1 MRPCRFDLQSTVVSS
16 KYLID
21 FCDEFQFSPRY
32 WRIKVRILMIKR
44 SEGRSIHYRMAQRR
58 IGKTATIVLLALLV
72 LIGFSK
78 AADQDGNCI
87 QAVAIGTETDMYKE
101 ALTASL
107 IKELQQSSDSY
118 YDGSYSVF
126 PTVELDTTELEQ
138 IYRQEGKTI
147 LAFKIMP
154 FIGPHNTVG
163 IDHLT
168 LSLDSRGNITLLDYQ
183 HSEDF

>member
-1 MRPCRFDLQSTVVSS
+1 MWPCRFNLQSTVVSS

-21 FCDEFQFSPRY
+21 FFNEFQFSPRY
-32 WRIKVRILMIKR
+32 WLIKVCILVIR
-44 SEGRSIHYRMAQRR
+44 HSEGRSIHYRMAQRR
-58 IGKTATIVLLALLV
+58 TGKTATIVLLALLV
-72 LIGFSK
+72 MIGFSK
-78 AADQDGNCI
+78 AADQDGSCI

-126 PTVELDTTELEQ
+126 PTVELETTELEQ

-163 IDHLT
+163 IDRLT
-168 LSLDSRGNITLLDYQ
+168 LSLDSRGNTTLLDYQ

>member
-1 MRPCRFDLQSTVVSS
+1 
-16 KYLID
+16 
-21 FCDEFQFSPRY
+21 
-32 WRIKVRILMIKR
+32 MIKR
-44 SEGRSIHYRMAQRR
+44 SEGRSIHYKMAQKR
-58 IGKTATIVLLALLV
+58 IGKAAIIVLLALLV
-72 LIGFSK
+72 MIGFSN
-78 AADQDGNCI
+78 AANQEGSCI
-87 QAVAIGTETDMYKE
+87 QAVAMSTETDMYRE

-107 IKELQQSSDSY
+107 IKDLQQFSDSY
-118 YDGSYSVF
+118 YDGSYSVL

-138 IYRQEGKTI
+138 VYRQEGKTI

>member
-1 MRPCRFDLQSTVVSS
+1 
-16 KYLID
+16 
-21 FCDEFQFSPRY
+21 
-32 WRIKVRILMIKR
+32 
-44 SEGRSIHYRMAQRR
+44 MAQRR

-72 LIGFSK
+72 MIGFSK
-78 AADQDGNCI
+78 AADRDGSCI
-87 QAVAIGTETDMYKE
+87 QAVAIGAETDMYKE

-154 FIGPHNTVG
+154 FIGPP
-163 IDHLT
+163 
-168 LSLDSRGNITLLDYQ
+168 
-183 HSEDF
+183 

>member
-1 MRPCRFDLQSTVVSS
+1 MLF
-16 KYLID
+16 
-21 FCDEFQFSPRY
+21 
-32 WRIKVRILMIKR
+32 R
-44 SEGRSIHYRMAQRR
+44 S
-58 IGKTATIVLLALLV
+58 
-72 LIGFSK
+72 
-78 AADQDGNCI
+78 
-87 QAVAIGTETDMYKE
+87 DMYKE

>member
-1 MRPCRFDLQSTVVSS
+1 
-16 KYLID
+16 
-21 FCDEFQFSPRY
+21 
-32 WRIKVRILMIKR
+32 
-44 SEGRSIHYRMAQRR
+44 MAQKR

-72 LIGFSK
+72 MIGFSK
-78 AADQDGNCI
+78 AANQDGSYI
-87 QAVAIGTETDMYKE
+87 QAVAIGTETDIYKE

-154 FIGPHNTVG
+154 FIGPP
-163 IDHLT
+163 
-168 LSLDSRGNITLLDYQ
+168 
-183 HSEDF
+183 

>member
-32 WRIKVRILMIKR
+32 WRIKVRILMIKC

-72 LIGFSK
+72 MIGFSK
-78 AADQDGNCI
+78 AADQDGSCI
-87 QAVAIGTETDMYKE
+87 QAVAIGAETDMYKE

-107 IKELQQSSDSY
+107 IKELQRETCKIASLPLEFIQLTISMQCRSSSA
-118 YDGSYSVF
+118 SRKARRSTSIRSR
-126 PTVELDTTELEQ
+126 P
-138 IYRQEGKTI
+138 
-147 LAFKIMP
+147 
-154 FIGPHNTVG
+154 
-163 IDHLT
+163 
-168 LSLDSRGNITLLDYQ
+168 SLVTK
-183 HSEDF
+183 